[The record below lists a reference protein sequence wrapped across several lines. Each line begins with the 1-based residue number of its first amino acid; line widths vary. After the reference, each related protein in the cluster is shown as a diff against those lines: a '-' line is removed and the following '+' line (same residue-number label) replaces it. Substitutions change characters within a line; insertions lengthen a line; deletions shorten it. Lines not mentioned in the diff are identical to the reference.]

1 MGEILCKPN
10 VNLTSFRLQ
19 GSGENWSKNSAKNCV
34 RAGERKWGEERKH
47 CFKYLI
53 PVYQF
58 LVYPLIGLFLT
69 VYFNTYVIH
78 LASRALNEKTSRADQ
93 PRVVR
98 ILDNCLQDFPNN
110 ALIWAKA
117 GPLALYLTRRKDVFA
132 MLPTGFGKSIIFQL
146 FPLVFTCSYICKA
159 LRSLSSKIVVSP
171 LFSIIREQVEQLKR
185 SGFSAATIE
194 MGGCY

>member
-1 MGEILCKPN
+1 M
-10 VNLTSFRLQ
+10 
-19 GSGENWSKNSAKNCV
+19 
-34 RAGERKWGEERKH
+34 RAEEREWGEARKQ

-53 PVYQF
+53 PDSIPVYQ
-58 LVYPLIGLFLT
+58 LVYPLTGLFLT

-78 LASRALNEKTSRADQ
+78 LASPALNKKTSRADQ

-146 FPLVFTCSYICKA
+146 FPLVFTCPYICKA

-171 LFSIIREQVEQLKR
+171 LFSIMREQVEQLKR
-185 SGFSAATIE
+185 PRFSAATIE
-194 MGGCY
+194 IGGCY

>member
-1 MGEILCKPN
+1 M
-10 VNLTSFRLQ
+10 
-19 GSGENWSKNSAKNCV
+19 
-34 RAGERKWGEERKH
+34 RAEETEWGEARKQ
-47 CFKYLI
+47 CFKYLIPDSI

-69 VYFNTYVIH
+69 AYFNTYVIH
-78 LASRALNEKTSRADQ
+78 LASPALNKKTSRADQ

-146 FPLVFTCSYICKA
+146 FPLVFTCPYICKA

-171 LFSIIREQVEQLKR
+171 LFSIMREQVEQLKR
-185 SGFSAATIE
+185 PRFSAATIE
-194 MGGCY
+194 IGGCY

>member
-1 MGEILCKPN
+1 M
-10 VNLTSFRLQ
+10 
-19 GSGENWSKNSAKNCV
+19 
-34 RAGERKWGEERKH
+34 RAGKREWGEARKQ
-47 CFKYLI
+47 CFRYLIPDSI
-53 PVYQF
+53 PVYQL

-78 LASRALNEKTSRADQ
+78 LASRALNKKTSRADQ

-110 ALIWAKA
+110 AHIWAKA

-146 FPLVFTCSYICKA
+146 FPLVLF
-159 LRSLSSKIVVSP
+159 RSWENKSNM
-171 LFSIIREQVEQLKR
+171 QLKR
-185 SGFSAATIE
+185 PGFFHRNRRVLLNRVTQ
-194 MGGCY
+194 